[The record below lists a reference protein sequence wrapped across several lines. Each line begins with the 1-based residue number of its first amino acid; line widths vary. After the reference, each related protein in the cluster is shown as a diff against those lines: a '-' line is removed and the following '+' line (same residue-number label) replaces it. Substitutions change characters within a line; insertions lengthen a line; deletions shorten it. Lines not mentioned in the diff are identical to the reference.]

1 MCRVHGLTGSQGVLI
16 PAANV
21 EDLMLREDILEAVG
35 TGKFHLWPVARIE
48 EGIEILTGVPAG
60 SRNGQKQFE
69 EGTVFARID
78 ERLGAMA
85 RMLKE
90 FE

>member
-1 MCRVHGLTGSQGVLI
+1 VMI

-35 TGKFHLWPVARIE
+35 AGKFHIWPVAKVE
-48 EGIEILTGVPAG
+48 EGIEILTGKTAG
-60 SRNGQKQFE
+60 RRNGDGTFGD
-69 EGTVFARID
+69 GTVFARVN

-85 RMLKE
+85 RTLKD